1 MTRRRRATGRR
12 AAGFTLIEIL
22 IALAITAIGLTAVA
36 AMFVANAHGTSYA
49 RHATEATVLA
59 EDRLELMLVTPGT
72 QLASGSDR
80 VDSHGQIVSVGGFAR
95 TWTVA
100 WEGDLAR
107 IGVTVSWREGES
119 DRELTFRTLR
129 AR

>member
-1 MTRRRRATGRR
+1 MSRRWRRRA
-12 AAGFTLIEIL
+12 GFTMIEIL
-22 IALAITAIGLTAVA
+22 VALVITALGLTAIA

-59 EDRLELMLVTPGT
+59 EDRLELMLVTPSA

-80 VDSHGQIVSVGGFAR
+80 VDMHGRPVSTGGFAR

-107 IGVTVSWREGES
+107 IAVQVGWREGEH
-119 DRELTFRTLR
+119 DRELVFRTLR